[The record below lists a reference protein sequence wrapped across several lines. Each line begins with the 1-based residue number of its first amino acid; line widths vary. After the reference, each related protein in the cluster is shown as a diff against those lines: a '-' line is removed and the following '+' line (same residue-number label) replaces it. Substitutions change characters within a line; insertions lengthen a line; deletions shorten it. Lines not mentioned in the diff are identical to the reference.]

1 MDDVKIDTLNGA
13 VVIDKCGSCAGLWFD
28 HGEEIQLK
36 DDWMSDFVD
45 SGDSKIGKN
54 SMLSVISTVRD
65 VKIR

>member
-13 VVIDKCGSCAGLWFD
+13 VVIDKCGSCAALWFD

-36 DDWMSDFVD
+36 DNWMSDFVD